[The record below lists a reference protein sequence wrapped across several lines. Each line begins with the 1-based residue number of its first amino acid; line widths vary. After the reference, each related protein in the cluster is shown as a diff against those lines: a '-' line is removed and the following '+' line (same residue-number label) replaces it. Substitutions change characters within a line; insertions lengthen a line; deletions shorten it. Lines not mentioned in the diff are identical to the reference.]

1 MKKAP
6 FALAAAALML
16 TACGT
21 SGGTTE
27 SGISLI
33 AEGKLTVCTN
43 PPYAPFEYE
52 ENGEIVGLDADIAAA
67 IAEDLGVTS
76 EMFSTSFEGIQSG
89 VALSSGQCDLALSG
103 ITITEERKS
112 VMNFT
117 EAYVDDNLAVLVPSG
132 SSITGAA
139 DLSGA
144 KVGVQ
149 QATSGEKYAQDAG
162 ANTVQYEDNGLL
174 LQAVQTGQVDA
185 VVGNITV
192 LSEMLTSDE
201 SLTVVEEIETGEQI
215 AGAVATENSD
225 LLEAANK
232 TLAAMEEDG
241 RMADLREKYLGISE
255 STGSHTLKQG
265 RRRMGFARNPRCG
278 VLPFILIW
286 PANERKT

>member
-52 ENGEIVGLDADIAAA
+52 ENGKIVGLDADIAAA

-162 ANTVQYEDNGLL
+162 ANTLQYEDNGLL
-174 LQAVQTGQVDA
+174 LQAAQTGQVDA

-201 SLTVVEEIETGEQI
+201 TLTVVEEIETGEQI

-255 STGSHTLKQG
+255 
-265 RRRMGFARNPRCG
+265 
-278 VLPFILIW
+278 
-286 PANERKT
+286 

>member
-52 ENGEIVGLDADIAAA
+52 ENGKIVGLDADIAAA

-103 ITITEERKS
+103 ITITVERKS

-162 ANTVQYEDNGLL
+162 ANTLQYEDNGLL

-201 SLTVVEEIETGEQI
+201 TLTVVEEIETGEQI

-255 STGSHTLKQG
+255 
-265 RRRMGFARNPRCG
+265 
-278 VLPFILIW
+278 
-286 PANERKT
+286 

>member
-6 FALAAAALML
+6 FALAAATLIL

-43 PPYAPFEYE
+43 PPYAPFVYE
-52 ENGEIVGLDADIAAA
+52 EDGKIVGMDADIAAA

-117 EAYVDDNLAVLVPSG
+117 DAYVDDNLAVLVPSG
-132 SSITGAA
+132 SSITGSE

-144 KVGVQ
+144 KIGVQ

-192 LSEMLTSDE
+192 LSEMLTSDK
-201 SLTVVEEIETGEQI
+201 SLSVVEEIETGEQI

-241 RMADLREKYLGISE
+241 RMAELREKYLGISE
-255 STGSHTLKQG
+255 
-265 RRRMGFARNPRCG
+265 
-278 VLPFILIW
+278 
-286 PANERKT
+286 

>member
-201 SLTVVEEIETGEQI
+201 TLTVVEEIETGEQI

-255 STGSHTLKQG
+255 
-265 RRRMGFARNPRCG
+265 
-278 VLPFILIW
+278 
-286 PANERKT
+286 